1 MFAVRPN
8 PKKAAKELNTNL
20 LVFATLCLAVRALP
34 FVLAGA
40 SKALSKR

>member
-8 PKKAAKELNTNL
+8 PKKAAKELRTNL
-20 LVFATLCLAVRALP
+20 LVFASLCLVVRAAP
-34 FVLAGA
+34 YVLAGA

>member
-8 PKKAAKELNTNL
+8 PKKAAKELRTNL
-20 LVFATLCLAVRALP
+20 LVFASLCLVVRAVP
-34 FVLAGA
+34 YVLAGA